1 MSELL
6 SIYLM
11 QMVMPTMLPAARN
24 FALTAQDGPATI
36 SPMGSK
42 LRLALLLPLTA
53 LLGCGGN
60 TSSSSSG
67 SSTPPA
73 QQPTYDFNGTW
84 TAFATNYPVDL
95 PFNGLRAS
103 LQATNGSVTGTII
116 TYTNYALDPDPCS
129 ANNTSI
135 AVTGTLDAD
144 NDLALSFSIAGG
156 TGTLFAALAEDP
168 QTYAYGAWQVVGGPC
183 AMSATPMVI
192 SGAPTTPYT
201 AASPTPITATLS
213 GNWQAY
219 ANYTLPNANFQYTY
233 PPVQGFVGV
242 LQFANGTV
250 SGTLTPYVSLISC
263 GTAPSPTAVTG
274 MIDSSN
280 NLTLTLPVGTGT
292 ATITATLGTN
302 PQALVDGSF
311 KVVGGSCSMP
321 ATPMTIAQYTAVTGT
336 YTGTFS
342 VPDTDGAPS
351 SGTIITLTTFLTQ
364 SSTPN
369 SSGAYPVTGTYMV
382 TGACTDSGSFTGLT
396 IAGGGIGNSATP
408 ELFGS
413 VSPSGDGV
421 YDAFFSSTNCGGP
434 YQGSLKRQ

>member
-1 MSELL
+1 MGTRL
-6 SIYLM
+6 S
-11 QMVMPTMLPAARN
+11 
-24 FALTAQDGPATI
+24 
-36 SPMGSK
+36 
-42 LRLALLLPLTA
+42 LALLLPLTA
-53 LLGCGGN
+53 LLGCGGS
-60 TSSSSSG
+60 TSSSSSGSSSG

-73 QQPTYDFNGTW
+73 QQTTYDFNGTW

-95 PFNGLRAS
+95 PFNILRAS
-103 LQATNGSVTGTII
+103 LQATNGLVTGTII
-116 TYTNYALDPDPCS
+116 AYTNYGLDPDPCS

-144 NDLALSFSIAGG
+144 NDLALSFPIAGG

-168 QTYAYGAWQVVGGPC
+168 QTYAYGTWQIVGGAC

-192 SGAPTTPYT
+192 SGAPTTTYT

-219 ANYTLPNANFQYTY
+219 ANYTLPNFNFQYTY
-233 PPVQGFVGV
+233 PPVQGFAGV

-250 SGTLTPYVSLISC
+250 SGILAPNTVPSFCVPY
-263 GTAPSPTAVTG
+263 SPTAVTG
-274 MIDSSN
+274 TIDANN

-311 KVVGGSCSMP
+311 KVVGGFCAMT
-321 ATPMTIAQYTAVTGT
+321 ATPMTFAQYTPVTGT

-342 VPDTDGAPS
+342 VPNTDGAPT
-351 SGTIITLTTFLTQ
+351 SGTIIALTTFLTQ

-369 SSGAYPVTGTYMV
+369 SSGAYPVTGTYTV
-382 TGACTDSGSFTGLT
+382 TGACTDSGSFTGMT
-396 IAGGGIGNSATP
+396 VAGGGIGNSAAQ

-413 VSPSGDGV
+413 VSPSGDGI
-421 YDAFFSSTNCGGP
+421 YEAFFSSTNCGGP
-434 YQGSLKRQ
+434 YQGSLTRQ